1 MIGVKPYISFPGN
14 CEEAINFYK
23 DCTGGDILFIQ
34 RMGDS
39 PMAGAEN
46 GDKIMH
52 STLKIGD
59 TIIMAADNCMGPPAA
74 EGDNISLA
82 LGLDSAEVTE
92 SVFSKMAEGG
102 TVTMPLQETFWAVRF
117 GMLKDKYGINWMFN
131 CEKPH
136 GSKLEEG

>member
-1 MIGVKPYISFPGN
+1 MIGVKPYISFPGT
-14 CEEAINFYK
+14 CEEALNFYK
-23 DCTGGDILFIQ
+23 EALGAEALFMQ

-39 PMAGAEN
+39 PMAGSEN

-59 TIIMAADNCMGPPAA
+59 TLIMAADNCMGPPAA
-74 EGDNISLA
+74 EGDNISMA
-82 LGLDSAEVTE
+82 LGLDTVEDTE
-92 SVFSKMAEGG
+92 AAFERMAEGG
-102 TVTMPLQETFWAVRF
+102 TVTMPLQETYWAARF

-136 GSKLEEG
+136 GSMLEGE